1 MRYQP
6 HVDGLR
12 TLAVVPVVLF
22 HLNHAYMPGGYAG
35 VDIFFVISGYLITSI
50 LWRDMLVGEYSLLEF
65 YKRRILR
72 ILPALSV
79 VLLAVVLLASAVQ
92 LTHERMA
99 SGQSAMA
106 AALFVSNIFFW
117 QDAGYF
123 SAPAEM
129 QPLLHT
135 WSLAVE
141 EQFYIFFPPLLYIL
155 ARHFRHR
162 VMALIAGL
170 SLVSLVL
177 CVVMTLRHQ
186 PAAFYLLPFRAWE
199 LGIGALLALAVARGQ
214 MPGAARSW
222 PGLVGLALILAAFV
236 LFDHTSAFPGW
247 LALFPCL
254 GAALLI
260 GLGDRGVT
268 GRLLAAAPMVW
279 IGKVSYSFYLWHW
292 PVIVFWKLQTGPEIT
307 LSEASGLFVVA
318 LGLASVSTRWIEAPF
333 RAKGFHAI
341 APARVILSGV
351 GVLVVLTAIGL
362 LLARDVLALR
372 PVPSAVASLAQVAD
386 YRAHPDYD
394 GQYRKGTC
402 MIGQSEARFEAY
414 DKAICAITDPDLP
427 TVLLIGDSHA
437 AQYWRALQ
445 DAFPG
450 INVIQAT
457 ASGCRPLREAPGA
470 RFCTDLRSWF
480 FDNWLDATRP
490 AAILLAARWQE
501 DELNRVQPTLDWLS
515 SKTDRLAVIG
525 PIVEYE
531 GALPQLLARARWQE
545 KGFDSAVHRTPG
557 KAALDAQMR
566 HQTEAAGAI
575 YLSVLDRLCPPEDAG
590 DCQVLAA
597 DDTPIQ
603 FDYGHLTLTGAR
615 TLVLQMRA
623 ELAPVMTG
631 ITVKADISTEADQH

>member
-22 HLNHAYMPGGYAG
+22 HLHHAYVPGGYVG

-50 LWRDMLVGEYSLLEF
+50 LWRDMLAGEYSLLEF

-72 ILPALSV
+72 ILPALTV

-92 LTHERMA
+92 LAHERA
-99 SGQSAMA
+99 ATGQSALA
-106 AALFVSNIFFW
+106 AVLFVSNIFFW

-123 SAPAEM
+123 SAPAET

-141 EQFYIFFPPLLYIL
+141 EQFYILFPPLLYIV
-155 ARHFRHR
+155 ARQYQHR
-162 VMALIAGL
+162 VMALIAALSLL
-170 SLVSLVL
+170 SLVF

-186 PAAFYLLPFRAWE
+186 PSAFYLLPFRAWE
-199 LGIGALLALAVARGQ
+199 LGIGALLALAVARG
-214 MPGAARSW
+214 PLPSAARRW
-222 PGLVGLALILAAFV
+222 PGLAGLALILAAFV
-236 LFDHTSAFPGW
+236 LLDRTSGFPGW
-247 LALFPCL
+247 MALLPCV

-260 GLGDRGVT
+260 GWGDRGVT
-268 GRLLAAAPMVW
+268 GLLLASAPMVW
-279 IGKVSYSFYLWHW
+279 IGKLSYSLYLWHW

-307 LSEASGLFVVA
+307 PLEASALFVVA
-318 LGLASVSTRWIEAPF
+318 LGLSWVSTRWVEAPF
-333 RAKGFHAI
+333 RANGFRAI
-341 APARVILSGV
+341 TPVRVVLSGS
-351 GVLVVLTAIGL
+351 GVLVALAAISL
-362 LLARDVLALR
+362 LLERDVLALR
-372 PVPSAVASLAQVAD
+372 PVPPAVASLADVAD

-394 GQYRKGTC
+394 RQFRKGTC

-414 DKAICAITDPDLP
+414 DKATCATPATDRP

-437 AQYWRALQ
+437 AHYWRALQ
-445 DAFPG
+445 DAFPWVE
-450 INVIQAT
+450 VIQAT
-457 ASGCRPLREAPGA
+457 ASGCRPLREAPGS
-470 RFCTDLRSWF
+470 RYCTDLRRWF
-480 FDNWLDATRP
+480 FDNWLDETRP
-490 AAILLAARWQE
+490 AAIVLAARWQE
-501 DELNRVQPTLDWLS
+501 DELDRVQPTLDWLK

-545 KGFDSAVHRTPG
+545 TGFDAAAHHTPG

-566 HQTEAAGAI
+566 HRTAAAGAT
-575 YLSVLDRLCPPEDAG
+575 YLSVLDWLCRPEDAG

-597 DDTPIQ
+597 DGTPMQ
-603 FDYGHLTLTGAR
+603 FDYGHLTLTGAHE
-615 TLVLQMRA
+615 LVWQMRA

-631 ITVKADISTEADQH
+631 IAVQADISTEADQR